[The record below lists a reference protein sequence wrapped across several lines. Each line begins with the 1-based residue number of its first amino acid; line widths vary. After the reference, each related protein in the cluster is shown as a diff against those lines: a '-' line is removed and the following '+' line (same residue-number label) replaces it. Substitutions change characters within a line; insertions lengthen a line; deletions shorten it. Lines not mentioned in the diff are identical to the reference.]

1 MNKKAKRVLAGLALM
16 LSVTVLAGCGSQEK
30 VGYINQHRI
39 LTETQKGV
47 DIGNKIQQKEAE
59 VINRLQEAQASQD
72 EATFG
77 QTQMQAQQE
86 MQVFQRALA
95 SDFQNS
101 IQASAAAIAK
111 EKELTL
117 VTKEGVVVGNG
128 IDITDAVIEKMGK
141 AKPNEAPANAGAD
154 ANANANTQEGN
165 SQPAQAQQ

>member
-30 VGYINQHRI
+30 VGYIKQDRI
-39 LTETQKGV
+39 IMETQKGV
-47 DIGNKIQQKEAE
+47 DVEAKMQQKQAE
-59 VINRLQEAQASQD
+59 IINRLQEAQASQD

-77 QTQMQAQQE
+77 QTQMQVQQE
-86 MQVFQRALA
+86 MQVFSQALA

-101 IQASAAAIAK
+101 VQASAATVAK

-117 VTKEGVVVGNG
+117 VSFDRFVVGNG
-128 IDITDAVIEKMGK
+128 IDITDEVIEKMGK
-141 AKPNEAPANAGAD
+141 AKPTEAAANTGAE
-154 ANANANTQEGN
+154 ANANTQEGN